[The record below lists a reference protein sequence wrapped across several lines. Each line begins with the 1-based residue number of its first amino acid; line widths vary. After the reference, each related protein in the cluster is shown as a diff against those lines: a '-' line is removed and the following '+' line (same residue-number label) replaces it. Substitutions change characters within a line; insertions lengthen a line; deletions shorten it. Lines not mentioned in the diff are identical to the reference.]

1 MCGRGTVLPNYNVLA
16 LGKLANYKVETE
28 IDI

>member
-1 MCGRGTVLPNYNVLA
+1 MCGRGTVLPNYNVLG

-28 IDI
+28 IVI